1 MALIILE
8 GLDRTG
14 KSSVAQ
20 YFQDKG
26 FELIHMSAPAKGTAP
41 DTYMGEMID
50 LLTSFAGRDVVLDRS
65 HYGELIWPAVY
76 GRSPLL
82 TDDDMEAL
90 REIEDTLQV
99 NRILMHDPN
108 SEAHWKRCV
117 DNKEPLTKVQF
128 IKARNLYNNMA
139 DKYGFNKKTLNDFP
153 EAVALSNQST
163 SNSPKAEPAA
173 LQSEGDSVSKADKS
187 STSSDS
193 RTPQQIK
200 LDRANAIN
208 EVLARRII
216 KGKGGV
222 YDELERAVRGFLNT
236 ELGKLF
242 GQGQPN
248 KGEFSQEEVQLLKF
262 FCERMKSKENE

>member
-14 KSSVAQ
+14 KSSVAS

-26 FELIHMSAPAKGTAP
+26 FELIHMSAPPKGIAP

-65 HYGELIWPAVY
+65 HYGELIWPTVY
-76 GRSPLL
+76 GRAPLL
-82 TDDDMEAL
+82 TDDDMEVL
-90 REIEDTLQV
+90 REIEDSLEV

-128 IKARNLYNNMA
+128 IKARNLYSAMA
-139 DKYGFNKKTLNDFP
+139 DKYGFKRKTLDDFP
-153 EAVALSNQST
+153 EAKALSSQVAPA
-163 SNSPKAEPAA
+163 SPAT
-173 LQSEGDSVSKADKS
+173 DSVAPATGTESPTQPTGEADN
-187 STSSDS
+187 

-216 KGKGGV
+216 KGKGPM
-222 YDELERAVRGFLNT
+222 YDDLERSVRGFLNI

-242 GQGQPN
+242 GQSQPN
-248 KGEFSQEEVQLLKF
+248 KGEFSIDEVQLLKF
-262 FCERMKSKENE
+262 FCQRLKSKENE

>member
-14 KSSVAQ
+14 KSSVAS

-26 FELIHMSAPAKGTAP
+26 FELIHMSAPAKGTSP
-41 DTYMGEMID
+41 DAYMGEIVDM
-50 LLTSFAGRDVVLDRS
+50 LTSFAGRDVVMDRS
-65 HYGELIWPAVY
+65 HYGELVWPTVY
-76 GRSPLL
+76 GRTPLL
-82 TDDDMEAL
+82 TEDDMEAL
-90 REIEDTLQV
+90 REIEDSLQV
-99 NRILMHDPN
+99 NRILMQDPN

-128 IKARNLYNNMA
+128 IKARNLYSAMA
-139 DKYGFNKKTLNDFP
+139 DKHGFNRKTLNDFP
-153 EAVALSNQST
+153 EAAQLAAQVAATSAPQPNSGTTHVDDSLSQTAS
-163 SNSPKAEPAA
+163 
-173 LQSEGDSVSKADKS
+173 GS
-187 STSSDS
+187 ST

-208 EVLARRII
+208 EVLSRRII

-222 YDELERAVRGFLNT
+222 FDELERSVRGFLNT

-242 GQGQPN
+242 GAQAPN
-248 KGEFSQEEVQLLKF
+248 KTEFSSEEVQLLKF
-262 FCERMKSKENE
+262 FCERLKSKENE

>member
-26 FELIHMSAPAKGTAP
+26 FEVVHMSAPPKGTSNGA
-41 DTYMGEMID
+41 YMGEMVD
-50 LLTSFAGRDVVLDRS
+50 LLTSFAGRNVVLDRS

-76 GRSPLL
+76 GREPLL
-82 TDDDMEAL
+82 TEEDIEAL
-90 REIEDTLQV
+90 REIEDSIEV
-99 NRILMHDPN
+99 ERILMHDPKAD
-108 SEAHWKRCV
+108 AHWQRCV
-117 DNKEPLTKVQF
+117 DNKEPLTKLQF
-128 IKARNLYNNMA
+128 VKARNLYYSMA
-139 DKYGFNKKTLNDFP
+139 EKYGFQRKTLSDFP
-153 EAVALSNQST
+153 EAASLAAQS
-163 SNSPKAEPAA
+163 SSKPESAA
-173 LQSEGDSVSKADKS
+173 DSGKVQRDEQPSSSANNADN
-187 STSSDS
+187 

-216 KGKGGV
+216 KGKGQV
-222 YDELERAVRGFLNT
+222 YDELERSVRGFLNT

-242 GQGQPN
+242 GAPQTN
-248 KGEFSQEEVQLLKF
+248 TTFSSDEVQLLKF
-262 FCERMKSKENE
+262 FCERLKDKENEQ

>member
-50 LLTSFAGRDVVLDRS
+50 MLTGFAGRDVVLDRS
-65 HYGELIWPAVY
+65 HYGELIWPNVY
-76 GRSPLL
+76 GREPLL
-82 TDDDMEAL
+82 SDDDMEAL
-90 REIEDTLQV
+90 REIEDSLQV

-108 SEAHWKRCV
+108 IEAHWKRCV

-128 IKARNLYNNMA
+128 IKARNLYNGMA
-139 DKYGFNKKTLNDFP
+139 EKYGFNKKTLGDFP
-153 EAVALSNQST
+153 EALALSKQST
-163 SNSPKAEPAA
+163 QDSSKAEAA
-173 LQSEGDSVSKADKS
+173 PLQSEGERSGEASKS
-187 STSSDS
+187 SSASDS

-208 EVLARRII
+208 EVLAKRII

-222 YDELERAVRGFLNT
+222 YDELERSVRGFLNT

-242 GQGQPN
+242 GQTQPN
-248 KGEFSQEEVQLLKF
+248 KTEFSPEEVQLLKF
-262 FCERMKSKENE
+262 FCERLKSKENE